1 MKTFQNVPVPH
12 LSVLILLALMI
23 ISCGDKDDNKIVERS
38 PRLRQMTFHY
48 VSENPQSEDSDSVLF
63 QYNNN
68 NQLIAMGRLE
78 SNDSIGIQYDSR
90 GRISSAAFLNA
101 ESEFNTRTF
110 SWSGNTVTITE
121 SDYADAKAVF
131 EINGVGR
138 VVRTETHFLNEG
150 QWHMVYYM
158 LYHWTEGNLVST
170 ESWQS
175 YSKSGINHKD
185 PHHFP
190 FILPELQRPA
200 SENENLLLRKSDFR
214 KDSEVFYTYDNK
226 SNPYKD
232 IQLYKFSGKGY
243 YNSANNLRSSV
254 RTGFDISGE
263 PYETYTENYTYTYN
277 SENYPLVRSESDFAW
292 SITETYFYE

>member
-1 MKTFQNVPVPH
+1 
-12 LSVLILLALMI
+12 
-23 ISCGDKDDNKIVERS
+23 
-38 PRLRQMTFHY
+38 MTFHY
-48 VSENPQSEDSDSVLF
+48 VSENPQWENSDSVLF

-101 ESEFNTRTF
+101 ESEFNTRTY

-158 LYHWTEGNLVST
+158 LYNWTEGNLVST

-175 YSKSGINHKD
+175 YSKIENLYMGSNN
-185 PHHFP
+185 FP
-190 FILPELQRPA
+190 FILPELPGPD
-200 SENENLLLRKSDFR
+200 SNNESFLMLKNNFK
-214 KDSEVFYTYDNK
+214 KDSEVHYTYDNK
-226 SNPYKD
+226 NNPYKD
-232 IQLYKFSGKGY
+232 NQLYKFSGMGY
-243 YNSANNLRSSV
+243 YSSANNVRSSV
-254 RTGFDISGE
+254 RNGFDISGE
-263 PYETYTENYTYTYN
+263 VYETYTNNYSFTYN

-292 SITETYFYE
+292 SITETYLYE